1 MTTAR
6 KQLKIRAIFAVLM
19 LAAVVA
25 MSAQRRVTPVERNNN
40 RTLTA
45 EEHKRKVKELRSKG
59 MMIMGDTIL
68 PDSVALETD

>member
-1 MTTAR
+1 M
-6 KQLKIRAIFAVLM
+6 LM

-68 PDSVALETD
+68 PDSVALETDSLKAKRMQ

>member
-45 EEHKRKVKELRSKG
+45 E
-59 MMIMGDTIL
+59 
-68 PDSVALETD
+68 